1 MKYEDYKKRGAI
13 SCDLVQVWAS
23 QKEEGL
29 LQNMSE
35 AVQEILRPAIDTNPH
50 TTPLRAVIDT
60 DYLQHTAT
68 LC

>member
-1 MKYEDYKKRGAI
+1 MKYEDKKVAI

-23 QKEEGL
+23 HWEEGL

-50 TTPLRAVIDT
+50 TTPLARSLI
-60 DYLQHTAT
+60 QIIRHTTT
-68 LC
+68 LST

>member
-1 MKYEDYKKRGAI
+1 MKYEGKKVAI

-23 QKEEGL
+23 QKEEEGL

-50 TTPLRAVIDT
+50 TTPLIQIIR
-60 DYLQHTAT
+60 HTTT
-68 LC
+68 LST